1 MVDDPLNRLKV
12 KRGSELPHA
21 KLNEEKVR
29 IIIDAVMRREGLR
42 KQLADLSNRAL
53 DERLGVHVRTVDRV
67 TAGENW
73 GHVL

>member
-29 IIIDAVMRREGLR
+29 IIIDAVMRREELR

-53 DERLGVHVRTVDRV
+53 AERLGVHVRTVDRV